1 MLLNTSKPIIIQTKQ
16 TKQQTKNPKQTTK
29 MPTGKDLKGLTG

>member
-1 MLLNTSKPIIIQTKQ
+1 MSKPIIIQTKQ
-16 TKQQTKNPKQTTK
+16 TKQQTENPKQTTK